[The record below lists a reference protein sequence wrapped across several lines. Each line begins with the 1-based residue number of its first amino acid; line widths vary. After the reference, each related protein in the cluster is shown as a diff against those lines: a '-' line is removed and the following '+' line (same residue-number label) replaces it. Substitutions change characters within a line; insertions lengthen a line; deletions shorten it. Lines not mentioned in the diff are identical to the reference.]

1 MTTDNNYLER
11 IDAAQ
16 AETTALHSRMA
27 TLLAAL
33 YSAAEHAGVEHADK
47 LAPDKLLDALTE
59 RIDILRAKADEH
71 DAPLAEALRTIG
83 YNDTEIAQCLYDV
96 PDLTMADIDYAHT
109 FAEEIWDETKAV
121 YNYGNYPKDAR
132 IRIMPKVDYTA
143 VTCATAIFQG
153 LTNIAYIPTLD
164 WPNVTAANYAFHK
177 LAGLRRIPQVNAPE
191 AIEISALYAN
201 HGGVRSLP
209 PVISHPKVTNIANLF
224 NGITVEAYAT
234 VPPLDLNFDII
245 TNAANLFVNSE
256 IDTFPLTKFGALVS
270 LSHLHWAYDVKS
282 NIKGDQSHIKWDIPH
297 ATKVD
302 GMFFRVAATA
312 IDVSGIK
319 TAECTSFQA
328 CFDSSGFEHLDVS
341 TWDMS
346 GADDVVA
353 MFRLM
358 PNLQTLNFSNK
369 RFKTGCIISSLFYRC
384 INLQTL
390 NLSDVDFTGT
400 KLTSAESTFGDLPSL
415 ETIIGPVTGIG
426 WSADLGKSS
435 MLTPESA
442 MVIIN
447 GLAEASTTTGLY
459 LHTNT
464 YNKLTPEQIAIATA
478 KGWTV
483 YKQ

>member
-1 MTTDNNYLER
+1 
-11 IDAAQ
+11 
-16 AETTALHSRMA
+16 
-27 TLLAAL
+27 
-33 YSAAEHAGVEHADK
+33 
-47 LAPDKLLDALTE
+47 
-59 RIDILRAKADEH
+59 
-71 DAPLAEALRTIG
+71 
-83 YNDTEIAQCLYDV
+83 
-96 PDLTMADIDYAHT
+96 
-109 FAEEIWDETKAV
+109 
-121 YNYGNYPKDAR
+121 
-132 IRIMPKVDYTA
+132 
-143 VTCATAIFQG
+143 
-153 LTNIAYIPTLD
+153 
-164 WPNVTAANYAFHK
+164 
-177 LAGLRRIPQVNAPE
+177 
-191 AIEISALYAN
+191 
-201 HGGVRSLP
+201 
-209 PVISHPKVTNIANLF
+209 
-224 NGITVEAYAT
+224 
-234 VPPLDLNFDII
+234 
-245 TNAANLFVNSE
+245 
-256 IDTFPLTKFGALVS
+256 
-270 LSHLHWAYDVKS
+270 
-282 NIKGDQSHIKWDIPH
+282 
-297 ATKVD
+297 
-302 GMFFRVAATA
+302 
-312 IDVSGIK
+312 
-319 TAECTSFQA
+319 
-328 CFDSSGFEHLDVS
+328 
-341 TWDMS
+341 MS